1 MRAVLKIIQLYFQ
14 FLLCKRLLLM
24 KMQNLYAI
32 RLEYGFQMAAKWLAM
47 NRKQHIDV
55 TNC

>member
-1 MRAVLKIIQLYFQ
+1 
-14 FLLCKRLLLM
+14 M

-32 RLEYGFQMAAKWLAM
+32 RLEYGFRMAAKWLAM
-47 NRKQHIDV
+47 NQKQHIDV